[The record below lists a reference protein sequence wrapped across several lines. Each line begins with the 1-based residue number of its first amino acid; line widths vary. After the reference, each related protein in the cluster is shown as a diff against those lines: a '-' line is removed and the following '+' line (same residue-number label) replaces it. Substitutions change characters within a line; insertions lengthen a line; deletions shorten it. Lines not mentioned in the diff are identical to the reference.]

1 MCGITGIFDLRGHR
15 DISADVLHRMNE
27 SQFHRGP
34 DEGSV
39 HLAPGIGLGHRRLS
53 IIDIATG
60 QQPMFSADGQIVVV
74 FNGQIFNFLDVRR
87 ELEDFGYRFK
97 TRCDTEVILNA
108 WAEWGEACVNHFRG
122 FFAFALHDRRND
134 TFFLARDRLGVKP
147 LHYAETS
154 DGYLLFGSELKSI
167 LQHPAVR
174 RTIDPRA
181 VDGFFTYGYVPDP
194 LTIFSTVKKMPA
206 AHTMVVRRG
215 QTTLTPKAYWDVSFA
230 HRHKGSEAE
239 LAEEL
244 TRRVRECVKIRLTSE
259 VPLGAFLSGGV
270 DSSAVVAMMAEA
282 GGEAVNTCSI
292 GFDVPDF
299 DESAYADQMARR
311 YKTKHRSRK
320 VLVDDFSLID
330 TLVAAYDEPFA
341 DSSALP
347 TYRVCE
353 LARETVTVALSG
365 DGGDELFAGYSRY
378 QYHANEEKVRS
389 MLPFGVRKPLFGFLG
404 QVYPKMDWAPKMFRA
419 RTTFQALSLST
430 AEAYV
435 HSVSQMRSETRHAL
449 MSDKFRSALQ
459 GYDAVS
465 HMADIMTNAPAEDA
479 VAQAQYA
486 DLKVW
491 LPGDILTK
499 VDRASMAVSLEARE
513 PLLDHTLLEWASGL
527 PTEMRLRGGTGKYLL
542 KKAMEP
548 YIPND
553 LLYRP
558 KQGFSMPI
566 SNWFRGPLFD
576 TIDAIG
582 KNSPLLDTGWFNAK
596 FLQTAAQEHRRG
608 LRDYGTMFW
617 QLLMFDRSIRKLC
630 GEQAPAFSQ

>member
-15 DISADVLHRMNE
+15 DISTDILHRMNE

-34 DEGSV
+34 DEGSL

-97 TRCDTEVILNA
+97 TLCDTEVILNA
-108 WAEWGEACVNHFRG
+108 WAEWGESCVNHFRG
-122 FFAFALHDRRND
+122 FFAFALHDKRND

-167 LQHPAVR
+167 LQHPSVR

-270 DSSAVVAMMAEA
+270 DSSAVVAMMAEE

-353 LARETVTVALSG
+353 LARENVTVALSG

-430 AEAYV
+430 SEAYV
-435 HSVSQMRSETRHAL
+435 HSVSQMRTEMRHAL

-582 KNSPLLDTGWFNAK
+582 KSSPLLDTGWFNAK
-596 FLQTAAQEHRRG
+596 FLQSAAQDHRRG

-630 GEQAPAFSQ
+630 GESAPAFTQ